1 MKFPKITKKLLP
13 VALAL
18 VMTTS
23 FAYAEDGEPATP
35 AALPDIANGGTGD
48 SGTSATALYQL
59 TLAEFFDIDVQA
71 PGTPTVTVDTDD
83 YKTISISDVESVF
96 EVITN
101 KNTGAA
107 GENGEPVYVIA
118 TCETDS
124 ASNTPALAG
133 DKGALALI
141 FTNVDNKPDAASVEH
156 IRGGNATSTGS
167 PNAIAFS
174 MTELYQHEET
184 SKNGFVGDD
193 YTFNKA
199 KGQLGYSVANGK
211 HHFTY
216 TVGGSAYNSSFSTM
230 DMAGTY
236 KATLTMQRSS
246 I

>member
-35 AALPDIANGGTGD
+35 AALPDIANGGVGD

-83 YKTISISDVESVF
+83 YKTISLSSISSVF

-101 KNTGAA
+101 KNTGAT
-107 GENGEPVYVIA
+107 GTEGEPVYVIA

-124 ASNTPALAG
+124 ATNTPALAG
-133 DKGALALI
+133 TKGTAALI
-141 FTNVDNKPDAASVEH
+141 FTNTNNKPDADSVAH
-156 IRGGNATSTGS
+156 IRSGATTSTGS

-184 SKNGFVGDD
+184 SKDGFVSD
-193 YTFNKA
+193 YTFNTT

>member
-1 MKFPKITKKLLP
+1 MKFPKITKLLP
-13 VALAL
+13 LALAL

-23 FAYAEDGEPATP
+23 FAYAEGEGTQ
-35 AALPDIANGGTGD
+35 AALPDIANGAEGD

-59 TLAEFFDIDVQA
+59 TLNEFFDIDVQA
-71 PGTPTVTVDTDD
+71 PGTPTVTIDTDD
-83 YKTISISDVESVF
+83 YKTISEVNSVF

-101 KNTGAA
+101 KNTGGT
-107 GENGEPVYVIA
+107 GEDGEPVYVIA
-118 TCETDS
+118 TCETKS
-124 ASNTPALAG
+124 GANTPALAG

-141 FTNVDNKPDAASVEH
+141 FTNTSNRPDASSVEH
-156 IRGGNATSTGS
+156 IRGGNATSTES

-184 SKNGFVGDD
+184 SKDGFIGDD
-193 YTFNKA
+193 YTFDIA

-230 DMAGTY
+230 DMAGIY

-246 I
+246 L